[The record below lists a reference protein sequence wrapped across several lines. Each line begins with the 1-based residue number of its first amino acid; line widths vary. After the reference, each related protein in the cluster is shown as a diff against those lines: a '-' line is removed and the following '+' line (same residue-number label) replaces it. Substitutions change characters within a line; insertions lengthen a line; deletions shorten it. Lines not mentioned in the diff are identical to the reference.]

1 LLPWLPLAAQM
12 PTKSCRGSDKIHE
25 AAAFA
30 PNAGTPRKIKLTK
43 PALRKTTQIGT
54 ARMRVDALPSDVS
67 EEVLLKKYTPLVRR
81 VALALTGMKPTLLG
95 HDDVMQDGMIGLLR
109 AIRSNRTEPGGAQ
122 FAVFA
127 GSNIRGAIIDGYRA
141 AGNISRVDY
150 AKAKKTRRAVAA
162 GESVTTAEKEAS
174 DQVMAMAWMPG
185 LAMGDASEDGLVIRD
200 PFPGPEQRAM
210 ANQVLRRVVDVLQH
224 MSVRDRSIFIACELD
239 GDKQVRVA
247 KRFGVSGG
255 RVSQILRA
263 VRLEI
268 LRVIA

>member
-1 LLPWLPLAAQM
+1 MFPP
-12 PTKSCRGSDKIHE
+12 DI
-25 AAAFA
+25 
-30 PNAGTPRKIKLTK
+30 GTSRKNQLTK
-43 PALRKTTQIGT
+43 LVPRKTTPIGT
-54 ARMRVDALPSDVS
+54 ARLRVDALPSDVS
-67 EEVLLKKYTPLVRR
+67 EEVLVKKYTPLVRR
-81 VALALTGMKPTLLG
+81 VALALTGMKPALLG

-141 AGNISRVDY
+141 AGNISRGEY
-150 AKAKKTRRAVAA
+150 TKARKTRRAVAA
-162 GESVTTAEKEAS
+162 GQDVTAADKEAS
-174 DQVMAMAWMPG
+174 EQVMAMAWMPG
-185 LAMGDASEDGLVIRD
+185 VTVDDSGEEGTVLRD

-210 ANQVLRRVVDVLQH
+210 ANQILRRVVDVLQH
-224 MSVRDRSIFIACELD
+224 LPVRDRSIFIACELD

-247 KRFGVSGG
+247 QRFGVSGG

-263 VRLEI
+263 VRIEI

>member
-1 LLPWLPLAAQM
+1 M

-109 AIRSNRTEPGGAQ
+109 AIRSNRTEPGA
-122 FAVFA
+122 
-127 GSNIRGAIIDGYRA
+127 NIRGAIIDGYRA